1 MALVDLWAL
10 KTELGEGRPFK
21 ARRDIFDA
29 AIDIINAAAFGLE
42 DDQSTVKN
50 QSDFLRSKPGYR
62 PAINADGTVAFPE
75 LPTLPDIAAIEAI
88 GIHLGEQF
96 KAPFP
101 KLMHR
106 FQMLT
111 SPTLAQNFA
120 RKDKFIY
127 DEIDKAVVRL
137 RKGESGTRSAMDH
150 ILQREM
156 NAAEKAGREPI
167 FHSPRIHD
175 EVRLLFAN

>member
-1 MALVDLWAL
+1 MALVDLWRL
-10 KTELGEGRPFK
+10 KAEMGQSQPFN

-29 AIDIINAAAFGLE
+29 ALDIINAVAFGLE
-42 DDQSTVKN
+42 DNQSTVKN
-50 QSDFLRSKPGYR
+50 QLDHLLSRPGFR
-62 PAINADGTVAFPE
+62 PPPNADGSVSFPE
-75 LPTLPDIAAIEAI
+75 LPIMPDVAAIEAI
-88 GIHLGEQF
+88 EIHLGEQF

-101 KLMHR
+101 RLAHR

-111 SPTLAQNFA
+111 SPTLAKNFA
-120 RKDKFIY
+120 RRDKFLR

-137 RKGESGTRSAMDH
+137 RKGESGTRSAMDY

-156 NAAEKAGREPI
+156 NAADKAGREPV

-175 EVRLLFAN
+175 EVRLVSTK